1 MWEVFKNWIFDVVQF
16 FFNICGDWGL
26 AIIII
31 TIIFRLLL
39 MPLMHSQTKSNYATQ
54 KIQPQITAIQENFA
68 DDPVRMQEEI
78 QKLYAETKFNPMA
91 GCLPMLLQMPIFIA
105 LFQVLQEMG
114 ERVADSSTYCFYWLV
129 PDLVLTPNQALS
141 EGFGTFV
148 PYLILLAIF
157 AGATFLP
164 SFITSMK
171 AKDSPSRTTTLVTAV
186 IMTIMMV
193 FIGWGTPAGVLL
205 FWGTSSLLGIAQQ
218 QISQAILKHQDEKAE
233 AEEVVVEKP
242 VEVNVVR
249 KKKKPRPKKKH

>member
-1 MWEVFKNWIFDVVQF
+1 MWEVFKNWIFDIIQF
-16 FFNICGDWGL
+16 FFNLCGDWGL

-31 TIIFRLLL
+31 TLIFRLLL

-54 KIQPQITAIQENFA
+54 KIQPQIQAIQTNFA
-68 DDPVRMQEEI
+68 DDPVRMQEEV

-91 GCLPMLLQMPIFIA
+91 GCLPMLLQMPIFVA

-114 ERVADSSTYCFYWLV
+114 ERVEDSSTYCFYGLV
-129 PDLVLTPNQALS
+129 PDLVMTPSSAFS

-157 AGATFLP
+157 ACATFLP
-164 SFITSMK
+164 SFFQSLK
-171 AKDSPSRTTTLVTAV
+171 AKDSPSRTSTLTMAIV
-186 IMTIMMV
+186 MTVMMV

-218 QISQAILKHQDEKAE
+218 QISQAILKHQDAKAEE
-233 AEEVVVEKP
+233 AEEIVIEKP

-249 KKKKPRPKKKH
+249 KKKKH